1 MRAGDRMDADV
12 MRVADIARRIRAR
25 LDEGGSRHKLAAN
38 VPPAGGGA
46 SGPAAPVQIE
56 RREAA

>member
-1 MRAGDRMDADV
+1 MRAGDGIVADIV
-12 MRVADIARRIRAR
+12 RVADIARRIRER
-25 LDEGGSRHKLAAN
+25 LDEGGGRHKLAAN